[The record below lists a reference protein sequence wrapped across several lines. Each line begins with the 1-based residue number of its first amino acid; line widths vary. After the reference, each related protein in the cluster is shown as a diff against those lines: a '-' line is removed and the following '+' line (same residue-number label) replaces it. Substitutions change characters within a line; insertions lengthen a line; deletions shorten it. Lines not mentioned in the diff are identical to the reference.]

1 MQKKLAG
8 RLDMDSCGEL
18 ARTLTGALQGDK
30 RLELDFSA
38 VEAADSAALA
48 LILELRRQAAA
59 CGATLELSAPT
70 DELCNLA
77 RLYGLDALFAPHRE
91 DPEP

>member
-18 ARTLTGALQGDK
+18 ARTLTASL
-30 RLELDFSA
+30 RAEETLELDFAA

-48 LILELRRQAAA
+48 LLLELRRQAAA
-59 CGATLELSAPT
+59 RGAVLALSHPS
-70 DELCNLA
+70 DELLSLA
-77 RLYGLDALFAPHRE
+77 RLYGLDSLFSFTGK
-91 DPEP
+91 DPVS